1 VRGGSAIVLG
11 AYPAAVSGKYDAMA
25 DDDVTID
32 WGAASVDGGR
42 LTVPLAGKPPAGFK
56 PALAHVIER
65 LERGGRGWGEV
76 KVAKA
81 KLRVDDV
88 RDGSE
93 SDLRHF
99 LEAAVLQANADVRA
113 DEEDDDEAGDGD
125 ERSEPDQAMT
135 DAFRG
140 FAPDGD

>member
-1 VRGGSAIVLG
+1 
-11 AYPAAVSGKYDAMA
+11 MT

-32 WGAASVDGGR
+32 WGAASVDRGR
-42 LTVPLAGKPPAGFK
+42 LTVPLAGTPPAGFK
-56 PALAHVIER
+56 SALAHVIER
-65 LERGGRGWGEV
+65 LSRGGNAWGEI
-76 KVAKA
+76 KVSKS
-81 KLRVDDV
+81 KLRVSDV
-88 RDGSE
+88 AEGSE

-113 DEEDDDEAGDGD
+113 EDEDDEETGSGD

-140 FAPDGD
+140 FAAGD